1 MNEALKT
8 LAGLVDFVYGEISR
22 ISMDNTLDD
31 EAYLLLRE
39 AAVDA
44 INLKRKIRDARGWNI
59 TADRAKAK

>member
-8 LAGLVDFVYGEISR
+8 LETMVDLIYSETSR
-22 ISMDNTLDD
+22 IAMDGNLDD